1 VRRPVGG
8 GKDLTMHNAFLTHA
22 GLSLW
27 LEVALGLLLAVS
39 LLVTAEWLARRAE
52 RGQQRMSP
60 TYRTRSAPALTTDF
74 AHG

>member
-1 VRRPVGG
+1 
-8 GKDLTMHNAFLTHA
+8 MHNAFLAHA

-39 LLVTAEWLARRAE
+39 LLIAAEWLARQAE
-52 RGQQRMSP
+52 SGKRRMSP
-60 TYRTRSAPALTTDF
+60 THRNRSAPLLTTDF

>member
-1 VRRPVGG
+1 
-8 GKDLTMHNAFLTHA
+8 MHKAFLAYA

-60 TYRTRSAPALTTDF
+60 THRTRTAHALTSDF

>member
-1 VRRPVGG
+1 
-8 GKDLTMHNAFLTHA
+8 MHDAFLAHA

-27 LEVALGLLLAVS
+27 LQVALGLLLAGL

-52 RGQQRMSP
+52 SRMRRMSP
-60 TYRTRSAPALTTDF
+60 TLRNRSVPALTTDF